1 MGLAD
6 ARGSR
11 IAASTAE
18 GAAAIRA
25 AGAIEPDALLRG
37 PDDLAIRFV
46 GGGAR
51 LTALVRVPGA
61 RRLAPRL
68 IERLLPGAYWFELA
82 RVKHMDALLR
92 RELAA
97 GAQQL
102 LVLGAGFDARAYRF
116 AEQLAGVRTFELDHP
131 ETASLKR
138 GRVRRIFGELPRHV
152 TYLDLDLENGDLGR
166 RMREAGWDDGLR
178 SFVIWSGVTA
188 YLDAGGVDAVI
199 AWFAGAASGS
209 SMVFDYAFREAV
221 AGDDSFH
228 GAAQLRRRVARGG
241 EPLRFGIPRGGA
253 AGFLAERGLELDS
266 DVGPDELRRRYLV
279 RGDGRLAGRPYGFV
293 AIAHA
298 RSRGKAVAPRAR

>member
-11 IAASTAE
+11 LAASTAE

-37 PDDLAIRFV
+37 PDDLAVRFV
-46 GGGAR
+46 GRGPR

-131 ETASLKR
+131 LIASLKR
-138 GRVRRIFGELPRHV
+138 ERVLRIFGELPRHV
-152 TYLDLDLENGDLGR
+152 TYVDLDLENGDLAR

-188 YLDAGGVDAVI
+188 YLHAGGVDAVI
-199 AWFAGAASGS
+199 AWVAGAASGS
-209 SMVFDYAFREAV
+209 SIVFDYAFREAV

-228 GAAQLRRRVARGG
+228 GAAQLRSRVARGG

-253 AGFLAERGLELDS
+253 AGFLAERGLELES

-298 RSRGKAVAPRAR
+298 RSWGNPVAPRAR

>member
-25 AGAIEPDALLRG
+25 AGAIEPDAMLRG

-51 LTALVRVPGA
+51 LTALVRVPAA
-61 RRLAPRL
+61 RRLAPRV
-68 IERLLPGAYWFELA
+68 IERLLPGAYWFEIA
-82 RVKHMDALLR
+82 RVKHMDAVLR

-97 GAQQL
+97 GARQL

-152 TYLDLDLENGDLGR
+152 TYVDLDLENGDLGR
-166 RMREAGWDDGLR
+166 RMREAGWDDDLR

-209 SMVFDYAFREAV
+209 SIVFDYAFREAV

>member
-11 IAASTAE
+11 LAASTAE

-25 AGAIEPDALLRG
+25 AGAIEPDAVLRG

-68 IERLLPGAYWFELA
+68 IERLLPGAYWFEIA

-131 ETASLKR
+131 AAASLKR
-138 GRVRRIFGELPRHV
+138 DRVRRIFGELPGHV
-152 TYLDLDLENGDLGR
+152 TYVDLDLEGGELGR
-166 RMREAGWDDGLR
+166 GMREAGWDDGLR

-209 SMVFDYAFREAV
+209 SIVFDYAFREAV

-241 EPLRFGIPRGGA
+241 EPLRFGIPRGA
-253 AGFLAERGLELDS
+253 AARFLAERGLELES

-298 RSRGKAVAPRAR
+298 RSRGMAVAPHAR